1 MSKIQALRNKLPEYA
16 NYSDEA
22 VAAAVWNRFYRDK
35 LPFDEFSKRIEYK
48 EGIIPRETPPAMPT
62 PEQATAKGP
71 GFLERAGRRVM
82 ENIQAVPILGG
93 AAGAATRLAR
103 ATPTSRLSQTLGT
116 ALEPLVPRTGGELAR
131 QTGVAAAAAPVGVAV
146 GKAAPSIA
154 RAVGEVIPAE
164 PVRGEAGQR
173 RLTQALRTGLEPFG
187 EIIGGGA
194 AAKTAAA
201 TQRSLAQ
208 RPAGVPLERVQ
219 AARAQ
224 PEGSVP
230 ASVVMRGAEIS
241 PTQAR
246 FNREYNRLVGN
257 PESQDFGRLQ
267 FIEAQNRLKGEYDRL
282 LSGREV
288 VFDDAFFNQI
298 QSLLDRQRSLAQT
311 GVMFAEARPII
322 NTLSQIATLPTS
334 LQRRINALRD
344 IPPETADIGITRDAL
359 SVIDEAMNALRGQR
373 ITMDAQVYNE
383 LRSQLGDA
391 AYRTADNARSRV
403 LRDMQRAFDDA
414 ADRSLPR
421 EVVQDLQTTRNQ
433 YENFKI
439 LQEAQNKSAEPG
451 LILPQT
457 VGQVVR
463 QRSPETSI
471 TSEKEM
477 YELGRQGLSL
487 GMRPS
492 GPSDDIGLMDV
503 LPTQIGGLRQKVGIL
518 ERGVRGI
525 TEPIR
530 AQAIMEGPRTE
541 QELGRRLTQGAV
553 RPLAQATE
561 RAVSELEMPDFE
573 KQREIKEQQ

>member
-1 MSKIQALRNKLPEYA
+1 
-16 NYSDEA
+16 
-22 VAAAVWNRFYRDK
+22 
-35 LPFDEFSKRIEYK
+35 
-48 EGIIPRETPPAMPT
+48 
-62 PEQATAKGP
+62 
-71 GFLERAGRRVM
+71 
-82 ENIQAVPILGG
+82 
-93 AAGAATRLAR
+93 
-103 ATPTSRLSQTLGT
+103 
-116 ALEPLVPRTGGELAR
+116 
-131 QTGVAAAAAPVGVAV
+131 
-146 GKAAPSIA
+146 
-154 RAVGEVIPAE
+154 
-164 PVRGEAGQR
+164 
-173 RLTQALRTGLEPFG
+173 
-187 EIIGGGA
+187 
-194 AAKTAAA
+194 
-201 TQRSLAQ
+201 
-208 RPAGVPLERVQ
+208 
-219 AARAQ
+219 
-224 PEGSVP
+224 
-230 ASVVMRGAEIS
+230 MRGAEIS